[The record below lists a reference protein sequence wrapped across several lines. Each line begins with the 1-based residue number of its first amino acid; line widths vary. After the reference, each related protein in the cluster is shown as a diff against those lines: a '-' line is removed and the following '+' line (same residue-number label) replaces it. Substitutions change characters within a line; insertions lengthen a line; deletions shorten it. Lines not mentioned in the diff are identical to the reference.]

1 MKQASHN
8 IGSYLWVL
16 LVLLTAQVSTNISAQ
31 SKTKPFQKL
40 VWSDEFNGTGLPDAS
55 KWGYDTAMGCPKI
68 CGWGNN
74 ELQYYTHKNT
84 RNVRQENGML
94 IVEAHKEKMGE
105 AQYTSARIVTKNK
118 GDWKYGRIEV
128 RAKLPAGRGMWPAI
142 WMLPTDAKYGG
153 WPHSGEIDIMENVG
167 YWPDSVLATVHTNA
181 FNGMKGTQ
189 KTKGLNFKDLSTA
202 FHVYSIEWDAI
213 KIRFYV
219 DEQLCNEFK
228 NTGKGKDEWPF
239 DQRFH
244 LLLNIAVGGN
254 WGGAKGVDDS
264 IFPQKMVVDYV
275 RVYQ

>member
-1 MKQASHN
+1 MYSFSPFNRLIKAA
-8 IGSYLWVL
+8 VL
-16 LVLLTAQVSTNISAQ
+16 SVAFFMSADVALAQ
-31 SKTKPFQKL
+31 PFKKL
-40 VWSDEFNGTGLPDAS
+40 VWSDEFNGTGLPDAN

-94 IVEAHKEKMGE
+94 VVEAHKEKMGN

-202 FHVYSIEWDAI
+202 FHVYSIEWDAT

-219 DEQLCNEFK
+219 DDQLCNEFK

-244 LLLNIAVGGN
+244 LLINIAVGGN

-264 IFPQKMVVDYV
+264 IFPQKMFVDYV

>member
-1 MKQASHN
+1 MHSLSLFNRLIKAA
-8 IGSYLWVL
+8 VL
-16 LVLLTAQVSTNISAQ
+16 SVVFFISTNTAIAQ
-31 SKTKPFQKL
+31 PFKKL
-40 VWSDEFNGTGLPDAS
+40 VWSDEFNGKGLPDPQ
-55 KWGYDTAMGCPKI
+55 KWGYDTAMGCPNI

-74 ELQYYTHKNT
+74 ELQYYSYKNT
-84 RNVRQENGML
+84 KNARVENGML

-202 FHVYSIEWDAI
+202 FHVYSIEWDAT

-219 DEQLCNEFK
+219 DDQLCNEFK

-244 LLLNIAVGGN
+244 LLINIAVGGN
-254 WGGAKGVDDS
+254 WGGAKGVDES